1 MKQYEIEGNTL
12 TLRVKKG
19 PIIIRSVLFLIAF
32 LFFVA
37 PLISIAVAASN
48 KSGLKLGHILG
59 PILFGLMGF
68 YLLRLALWNTY
79 GKEIITFD
87 NSSLNYIAD
96 YGWFKDGRKHKPL
109 DDEIE
114 FTIQKVGYEED
125 YKGKLLINFSKD
137 QLQCV
142 TVMSVYEL
150 EMLIGEV
157 GVLAG

>member
-19 PIIIRSVLFLIAF
+19 PVIIRIVLFFIAL

-37 PLISIAVAASN
+37 PLISIVTAASN

-87 NSSLNYIAD
+87 NSTLNYIAD
-96 YGWFKDGRKHKPL
+96 YGWFKDGRKRKSL
-109 DDEIE
+109 TDKIE
-114 FTIQKVGYEED
+114 FTIQNVGYEED
-125 YKGKLLINFSKD
+125 NKGKLLINLSKD

-142 TVMSVYEL
+142 TVMPVHEL
-150 EMLIGEV
+150 EMLIGEL
-157 GVLAG
+157 GVLVS